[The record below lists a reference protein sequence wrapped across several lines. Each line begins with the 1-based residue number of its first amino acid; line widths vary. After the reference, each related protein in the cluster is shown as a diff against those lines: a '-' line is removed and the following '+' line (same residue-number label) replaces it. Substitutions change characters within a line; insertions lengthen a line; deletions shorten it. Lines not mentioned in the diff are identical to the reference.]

1 MEAQSQIVKAITEE
15 PIVFEV
21 TPVRTGIKKLL
32 VRLKLMK
39 AARRFTIYPA
49 TAGMI
54 EQMAEYSN
62 RINVPEVEMVG
73 DAMNVFSKSSKDVYM
88 YIAISILRDNTGPV
102 AKFKVERLAK
112 WLKGNL
118 SAKATTS
125 LMEVV
130 IKSTD
135 IAFFLSIMN
144 SIAPKTKA
152 KKEKENLGELMNPL
166 GAQPEQ

>member
-1 MEAQSQIVKAITEE
+1 MEAQIQIVKAITEE

-32 VRLKLMK
+32 IRLKLMK
-39 AARRFTIYPA
+39 AAKRFTIYPA

-62 RINVPEVEMVG
+62 RINVPEIEMVG
-73 DAMNVFSKSSKDVYM
+73 DAMNVFSKSSMDVYM
-88 YIAISILRDNTGPV
+88 YIAIAILRDNTGPV
-102 AKFKVERLAK
+102 ARFKIECLAK
-112 WLKGNL
+112 WLKDNL

-144 SIAPKTKA
+144 SIAPKR
-152 KKEKENLGELMNPL
+152 EKENLGELMNPL